1 MSSALTRNLELPPGS
16 IGEFCERW
24 NVVELAVFGSVLRA
38 DFGPDS
44 DVDVLVTFAP
54 DARWSLMDWAD
65 MTEDL
70 RRIFGRDVDLIEKDG
85 VRNPFRRH
93 SIISSAE
100 VLYAA

>member
-1 MSSALTRNLELPPGS
+1 MSSALTTNLELPAGS

-24 NVVELAVFGSVLRA
+24 KVVELAVFGSVLRA
-38 DFGPDS
+38 DFGPES
-44 DVDVLVTFAP
+44 DVDVLVTFAA

-65 MTEDL
+65 MTEEL
-70 RRIFGRDVDLIEKDG
+70 RRIFGRDVDLIEKDA

-93 SIISSAE
+93 RINSSAE